1 MIFFKKSFI
10 KYICKE
16 TQVNIRNKTLASNL
30 QFKVCHQI
38 SVMKGTWA
46 DIANNGT
53 FDTKLEAE
61 LDKENES
68 FITLE
73 TEVNDKLTLYLQAHE
88 FLSWTIA
95 TMNI

>member
-1 MIFFKKSFI
+1 
-10 KYICKE
+10 
-16 TQVNIRNKTLASNL
+16 
-30 QFKVCHQI
+30 
-38 SVMKGTWA
+38 MKGTWA